1 MQDLVSHLSGVLPPL
16 PLLLSAILKLLLI
29 LPSFS
34 CFRATPSFP
43 RGGTLGLR
51 EL

>member
-1 MQDLVSHLSGVLPPL
+1 MQDLVSHLSGVFPPL
-16 PLLLSAILKLLLI
+16 PLLSAILKLLLI

-34 CFRATPSFP
+34 YFRATPSFP